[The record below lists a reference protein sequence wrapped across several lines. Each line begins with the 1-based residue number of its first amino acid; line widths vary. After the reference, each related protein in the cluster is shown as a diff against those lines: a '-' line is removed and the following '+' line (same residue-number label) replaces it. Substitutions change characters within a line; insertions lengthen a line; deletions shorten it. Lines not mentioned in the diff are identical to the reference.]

1 MTVLLHLR
9 AVTIGRAVA
18 AVMGV
23 RAVAEQEDLLVEVV
37 TAAGAPMAVRA
48 PMAGE
53 TIAAALAMNVGA
65 VRAVVMIASRKTV
78 HH

>member
-37 TAAGAPMAVRA
+37 TAAGAPMA
-48 PMAGE
+48 GE